1 MGEKNAAADIR
12 ELYKEMVPKVR
23 KILPADRYAIFLSFV
38 YPDAIEESG
47 PWLEQTISDGPSHV
61 WCNVIYD
68 RHLYHAYGDDD
79 NKQGPPWNP
88 DMDKCKTCCR
98 DPVTLN
104 NLGNVHFAIGEWSL
118 TTGTVNHDEHTD
130 RDFLNAFWQDQVSMW
145 KNQKGARGAF
155 FWTHRIMPK
164 TGKPDWFLPFSLLDM
179 ITGPTQLKKIS
190 DLDHSERCPN
200 TDLTKCPAFDAKT
213 LGTTF
218 GGSAQCQFTGAWQ
231 KEQMR
236 LI

>member
-23 KILPADRYAIFLSFV
+23 KILPADRYAIFLCFV

-47 PWLEQTISDGPSHV
+47 PWLERTISDGPSHV

-68 RHLYHAYGDDD
+68 RHLYHAY
-79 NKQGPPWNP
+79 
-88 DMDKCKTCCR
+88 
-98 DPVTLN
+98 
-104 NLGNVHFAIGEWSL
+104 
-118 TTGTVNHDEHTD
+118 
-130 RDFLNAFWQDQVSMW
+130 
-145 KNQKGARGAF
+145 GAF

-213 LGTTF
+213 LGTAF